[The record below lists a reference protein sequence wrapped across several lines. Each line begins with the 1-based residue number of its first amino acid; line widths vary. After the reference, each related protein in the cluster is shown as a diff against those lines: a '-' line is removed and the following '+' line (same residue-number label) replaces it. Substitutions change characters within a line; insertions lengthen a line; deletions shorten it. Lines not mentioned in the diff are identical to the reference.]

1 MYLAIT
7 VQPVSI
13 NTTVN
18 ATVIFTCVGVGNT
31 INVEVNETQATDTTL
46 TGFIVETFSGNGTIS
61 AELRATAYEDN
72 NNTNI
77 SCRIDSD
84 TDNASVSSDVAIL
97 MIQG

>member
-13 NTTVN
+13 NTTIK
-18 ATVIFTCVGVGNT
+18 ATVTFTCEGVGNVIT
-31 INVEVNETQATDTTL
+31 VEVNGQTATDTAVMGR
-46 TGFIVETFSGNGTIS
+46 GFIVETSSVNGTIR

-77 SCRIDSD
+77 SCRIE
-84 TDNASVSSDVAIL
+84 TNNASLSSDVAIL